1 MRRRWLVI
9 AVILTAAQGCD
20 NVTWGGI
27 DVRLQ
32 SPPSR
37 DSIDSQ
43 APAAEA
49 VDAEMPGPGLPTGP
63 ILLAGARSG
72 ASATLTVVGELQSD
86 AVVDFPSEEEAPG
99 YRDRFASRL
108 LAQGSEFIL
117 FSEGVRVGRLV
128 AEATGVD
135 DRFCV
140 PRPTVSGTIELV
152 PSATNATQ
160 FLALP
165 AGPATDRTYEGHRPL
180 DHTYEQRVASNRLA
194 RELIPRVGALWP
206 PSVLEIRA
214 DMQAFQFQGAAG
226 PSIAASFIYRD
237 GLSVEA
243 APDAAYSIFFLGEM
257 AGADY
262 RASYVWYRPVGAEG
276 KGAPRFFDHLD
287 LDGDG
292 DAEVLLDVFGQN
304 SRWFASLARRN
315 GAWTTAFQDSC
326 GQSNPSP

>member
-32 SPPSR
+32 GPPSR
-37 DSIDSQ
+37 DSIDSP
-43 APAAEA
+43 APAVEA
-49 VDAEMPGPGLPTGP
+49 VDPERPGLELPTGP
-63 ILLAGARSG
+63 ILLAGVRSG
-72 ASATLTVVGELQSD
+72 ASATLTVVGEVQSD
-86 AVVDFPSEEEAPG
+86 MVVDFPSDEQTPG
-99 YRDRFASRL
+99 YRDHFASRL
-108 LAQGSEFIL
+108 LAPGSEFIL

-140 PRPTVSGTIELV
+140 ARPTVSGTLELV
-152 PSATNATQ
+152 PSATNVTR

-165 AGPATDRTYEGHRPL
+165 AGPAARQTYEAHRPL
-180 DHTYEQRVASNRLA
+180 EHTYEQRVASNRLA

-237 GLSVEA
+237 GLAIEA

-257 AGADY
+257 GGDDY
-262 RASYVWYRPVGAEG
+262 QASYVWYRPVGAEG

-292 DAEVLLDVFGQN
+292 NAEVLLDVFGQN

-315 GAWTTAFQDSC
+315 GAWTTVFQDSC
-326 GQSNPSP
+326 GQPNSSP

>member
-9 AVILTAAQGCD
+9 AVILTVAQGCD
-20 NVTWGGI
+20 NVSWGGI
-27 DVRLQ
+27 DMRLQ
-32 SPPSR
+32 DPPPR
-37 DSIDSQ
+37 DSINP
-43 APAAEA
+43 APAAEEA
-49 VDAEMPGPGLPTGP
+49 VDPGTPTPELPTGP
-63 ILLAGARSG
+63 ILLAGTRSG
-72 ASATLTVVGELQSD
+72 SRATLAVVGEIRSD
-86 AVVDFPSEEEAPG
+86 AVVDFPSEADVPG
-99 YRDRFASRL
+99 YRDHFTRQL
-108 LAQGSEFIL
+108 LASGSEFIL

-128 AEATGVD
+128 ADTTGVD

-140 PRPTVSGTIELV
+140 ARPTVSGTIELV

-165 AGPATDRTYEGHRPL
+165 AEQAAQRTYEAHRSM
-180 DHTYEQRVASNRLA
+180 DHDYDQRVASLRLA
-194 RELIPRVGALWP
+194 GEAIPRVGAPWP

-214 DMQAFQFQGAAG
+214 DMQAFQFQGETA
-226 PSIAASFIYRD
+226 PSIAASFLYQDR
-237 GLSVEA
+237 LSVEA
-243 APDAAYSIFFLGEM
+243 APAAAYSVFFLGEM
-257 AGADY
+257 IGSDY

-292 DAEVLLDVFGQN
+292 GAEVLLDVFGQD